1 MTSATPARRTPP
13 KATTA
18 TKATARKAPTDR
30 KAPAD
35 KLRAEALGEA
45 PEGFELLRPITD
57 LRSQEIAE
65 AQAQLIELFENMGVD
80 LDAARKAGEAV
91 DIDVAM
97 DAKTIRALGSLSTL
111 LETYSLDAK
120 KFADWDRG
128 PGSQERATNLAMWFL
143 TALGE

>member
-13 KATTA
+13 KATA
-18 TKATARKAPTDR
+18 GSKAVARKAPTDR

-35 KLRAEALGEA
+35 KLRAEAANEA
-45 PEGFELLRPITD
+45 PEGADLLRPITD

-65 AQAQLIELFENMGVD
+65 AQAQLIELFESMGVD
-80 LDAARKAGEAV
+80 LEAAREAGEAV

-97 DAKTIRALGSLSTL
+97 DAKTIRALGSLSTM
-111 LETYSLDAK
+111 LETYSVNPEE
-120 KFADWDRG
+120 FAQWDRG
-128 PGSQERATNLAMWFL
+128 PGSQERATNLAMWYL